1 MTLSSLVVFALTLLI
16 TAGPPGPS
24 VAALLARVLTH
35 GFRDVLPFLIAMWF
49 GEAFWLTCAV
59 TGLAVLAHQFALA
72 FLTLKFASVAYLLF
86 LAARM
91 WFAPAAD
98 ETGRLPGGQSP
109 WRMFVAGLTVTLGN
123 PKIMIFYLALLPTIV
138 DVSHVGLLAWLQL
151 TMTTLI
157 LLAMVDCGWALLAV
171 RARRLLAS
179 RRAVKVANRAG
190 ATMMAGAAVA
200 IAAR

>member
-91 WFAPAAD
+91 WFTLEGMQRFFDRQGAVHARVSVDFAREFACLLEAP
-98 ETGRLPGGQSP
+98 
-109 WRMFVAGLTVTLGN
+109 
-123 PKIMIFYLALLPTIV
+123 IV
-138 DVSHVGLLAWLQL
+138 D
-151 TMTTLI
+151 
-157 LLAMVDCGWALLAV
+157 
-171 RARRLLAS
+171 
-179 RRAVKVANRAG
+179 AG
-190 ATMMAGAAVA
+190 
-200 IAAR
+200 